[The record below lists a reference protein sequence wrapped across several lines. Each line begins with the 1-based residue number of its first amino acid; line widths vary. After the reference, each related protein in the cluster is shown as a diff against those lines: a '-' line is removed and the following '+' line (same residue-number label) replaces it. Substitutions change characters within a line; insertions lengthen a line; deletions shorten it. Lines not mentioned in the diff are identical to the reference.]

1 MINKGILLLLIP
13 IAFSRIINEAKLEKL
28 PKKIILEDDTPIY
41 KLPQYGSI
49 TVSGSVIAYIELEG
63 FKKGDSVYLEFSF
76 EDFYLISNT
85 LTIQYMEL
93 ASWNDT
99 NAELKKASSS
109 SYSQSGSTYT
119 YYVSVKLEK
128 DCKVFVFLTPNIHDS
143 STGKSITYKIINSPV
158 YKLPQYG
165 EITISGS
172 VIAYIELDGF
182 KKGDNIYLE
191 FVFENFYLIDN
202 SISIQY
208 AEQASLDSIGQVKEA
223 TSSSYSTSG
232 STYTY
237 YISVKLETDCKYFIF
252 ITPNFSIG
260 NSITYKIRHT
270 KSSTIAIIIAVVVII
285 VILAVIGVLFYC
297 YRRRKLL
304 DSYPQPN
311 YQAQPVYQAPSAY

>member
-13 IAFSRIINEAKLEKL
+13 IAFSRIINEAKFEKL
-28 PKKIILEDDTPIY
+28 PKKIILADDTPVY

-85 LTIQYMEL
+85 LTIQYVEL
-93 ASWNDT
+93 ASLDDISNK
-99 NAELKKASSS
+99 ESKKASSS

-119 YYVSVKLEK
+119 YYVSVKLET
-128 DCKVFVFLTPNIHDS
+128 DCKIFTFRTPNFHDS
-143 STGKSITYKIINSPV
+143 STGKSIKY
-158 YKLPQYG
+158 
-165 EITISGS
+165 TI
-172 VIAYIELDGF
+172 
-182 KKGDNIYLE
+182 K
-191 FVFENFYLIDN
+191 
-202 SISIQY
+202 
-208 AEQASLDSIGQVKEA
+208 
-223 TSSSYSTSG
+223 
-232 STYTY
+232 
-237 YISVKLETDCKYFIF
+237 
-252 ITPNFSIG
+252 
-260 NSITYKIRHT
+260 HT

-304 DSYPQPN
+304 DLYPTPN